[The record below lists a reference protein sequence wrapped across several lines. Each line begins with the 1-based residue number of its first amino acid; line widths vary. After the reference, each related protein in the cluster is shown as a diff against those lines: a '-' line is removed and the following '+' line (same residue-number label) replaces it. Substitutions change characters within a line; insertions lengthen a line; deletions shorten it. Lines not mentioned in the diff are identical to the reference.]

1 MLKNNKIL
9 IIWIA
14 LTLTIGH
21 AYSQI
26 SFGGKPLESD
36 ILLPSVIQGSPDY
49 FVDMPRFDVDSL
61 RAIDDLPG
69 NRIGGL
75 HFANTFYKE
84 LKPETSGLNYHT
96 EDGTR
101 IWKIGIRSAGAYS
114 INLIFSEFNIPEGAK
129 VFLYNPDHSV
139 VLGAFTN
146 KNNQDGGEF
155 CVSPVEGDELI
166 VEYQEPADASFSGKI
181 AIAEINHDYRG
192 LFRAGTRFNQ
202 INLPC
207 IPDISCN
214 NTYDSISGSVCL
226 LLINGSTYCT
236 GVLVNNTNN
245 DGKPYLLTASH
256 CLKNNP
262 ALGQRTVVFLNYQSP
277 NCNKKIRG
285 SEEFSLSG
293 SITRALSNEV
303 DFALLEL
310 NEIPP
315 ADYRPY
321 LAGWSIDSASVND
334 NPFTCIHHPY
344 GEVKKYAAVNNNPIK
359 TDWVGMNDGI
369 AKNNHWNIK
378 KWDTGHTWTGSS
390 GAPLFDCKMRLRG
403 CLTGGDS
410 GGSSGC
416 SNYVS
421 GDFFYRLDRAW
432 DQYADSSKQLK
443 YWLDPKSTP
452 GTRNTIEI
460 NGLNPYSNNPARRIS
475 NITRTD
481 SLGVIY
487 LNSPH
492 SGAISGQ
499 NSIGTS
505 QYAEHFVLHDSTM
518 VNGIYIIAARGS
530 KSQTSPVTVK
540 LFKGGETPGEVL
552 KKTVIDPYYINYSAN
567 AFSNVSKSNFSNS
580 ENYVRFDSP
589 VPVGDNFF
597 AGYEVSYT
605 NNGQTDSFYVYTAI
619 RDKKA
624 ANTAFFKSNFLWF
637 PFTAH
642 YFNPVNTSLWI
653 EPVVQKD
660 TTTTEY
666 HNANP
671 DSNIIKTDKPL
682 YAYSNQE
689 QMLYL
694 MVPEKWVNK
703 SLLKVYDL
711 SGRMVKTVKINNLM
725 ESVYFNPTVGSLF
738 FLIFESDFGSYK
750 TKFMI
755 RH

>member
-14 LTLTIGH
+14 LTFFICH
-21 AYSQI
+21 VYSQI
-26 SFGGKPLESD
+26 SFGGKPLERE
-36 ILLPSVIQGSPDY
+36 LQLPSEINGSPDY
-49 FVDMPRFDVDSL
+49 FVEMPQFDIDSVK
-61 RAIDDLPG
+61 AIDDLPG

-75 HFANTFYKE
+75 HFAHTFYKE
-84 LKPETSGLNYHT
+84 LKPETSGLNFHT
-96 EDGTR
+96 ANGTKV
-101 IWKIGIRSAGAYS
+101 WKIGIRSKGAYS
-114 INLIFSEFNIPEGAK
+114 INLIFSEFNIPDGSK
-129 VFLYNPDHSV
+129 VFLYNTDRSV

-146 KNNQDGGEF
+146 KNNSDGGEF

-166 VEYQEPADASFSGKI
+166 IEYQEPADADFSGKI
-181 AIAEINHDYRG
+181 TIAEINHDYRG

-207 IPDISCN
+207 IPDISCDN
-214 NTYDSISGSVCL
+214 KYDSISGSVCL

-285 SEEFSLSG
+285 SEEFSVSG
-293 SITRALSNEV
+293 SITRALSNDI

-321 LAGWSIDSASVND
+321 LAGWSIDSTFVND
-334 NPFTCIHHPY
+334 NPYTCIHHPY
-344 GEVKKYAAVNNNPIK
+344 GEVKKYASVNANPLK
-359 TDWVGMNDGI
+359 SDWVGMSDGI
-369 AKNNHWNIK
+369 GKNNHWNIK
-378 KWDTGHTWTGSS
+378 KWDIGHTWTGSS
-390 GAPLFDCKMRLRG
+390 GAPLFDGKMRLRG

-410 GGSSGC
+410 GGSAGC
-416 SNYVS
+416 SSYVS

-443 YWLDPKSTP
+443 HWLDPKSP
-452 GTRNTIEI
+452 AGVRNKISI
-460 NGLNPYSNNPARRIS
+460 DGLNPYQENPARRIS
-475 NITRTD
+475 NISIKD
-481 SLGVIY
+481 SLSVIY

-492 SGAISGQ
+492 SGSLTGQ

-505 QYAEHFVLHDSTM
+505 QYAEHFVLQDSTM
-518 VNGIYIIAARGS
+518 INGIYLMVAKGS
-530 KSQTSPVTVK
+530 KNQLSPVTVK
-540 LFKGGETPGEVL
+540 IFKGGETPGEVL
-552 KKTVIDPYYINYSAN
+552 KKVIIDPYYISYSGDS
-567 AFSNVSKSNFSNS
+567 FSKVSKSNFSNS
-580 ENYVRFDSP
+580 ENYVKFDKP
-589 VPVGDNFF
+589 IPVGNDFF
-597 AGYEVSYT
+597 AGYEVSYSNT
-605 NNGQTDSFYVYTAI
+605 NQADSFYVYSAI

-642 YFNPVNTSLWI
+642 YYKPVSTSLWI

-660 TTTTEY
+660 TTTTDY
-666 HNANP
+666 NYTDP
-671 DSNIIKTDKPL
+671 DTDAITIDKPWH
-682 YAYSNQE
+682 AYSNQE
-689 QMLYL
+689 RMLYIL
-694 MVPEKWVNK
+694 VPEKWVNK
-703 SLLKVYDL
+703 SVLKIYDL
-711 SGRMVKTVKINNLM
+711 SGRMVKTVKINSLM
-725 ESVYFNPTVGSLF
+725 ESVYFNPTAGSLF
-738 FLIFESDFGSYK
+738 FLIFESDYGSYN
-750 TKFMI
+750 TKFLI